1 MLRGRWDHVIY
12 EFSFYSLSIVLL
24 HVEWACEIAG
34 PMQVGNIIRELYE
47 VPEQLVVS
55 TSRAFT
61 EIDKKA
67 KESSGAAKLQGSQRV
82 ATGSAPKRVMGTRTS
97 VHPLYGN
104 NFRTKSIFS
113 QGGTGGCS
121 I

>member
-1 MLRGRWDHVIY
+1 M
-12 EFSFYSLSIVLL
+12 L
-24 HVEWACEIAG
+24 HVEWDYELAG
-34 PMQVGNIIRELYE
+34 PMPVGSTVTREVYE

-82 ATGSAPKRVMGTRTS
+82 ATGPAPKRVMGTRTS
-97 VHPLYGN
+97 VHPLYSVW
-104 NFRTKSIFS
+104 K
-113 QGGTGGCS
+113 
-121 I
+121 